1 MSSNPTDFDAEPDE
15 PINDLIAD
23 TFERCETCGQIVVAA
38 GGGSHRCPDDSLS
51 IETSTN
57 VSPDERRR
65 RREAD
70 PRSDSTTVFATASS
84 SGRVSSY
91 HETEDCQSA
100 LDDVEPMP
108 LGEARKKNRVPCASL
123 VCRRERD
130 DRVYGELYEPLD
142 D

>member
-1 MSSNPTDFDAEPDE
+1 MSQSPDLEPDVDE
-15 PINDLIAD
+15 PLDELIAE
-23 TFERCETCGQIVVAA
+23 TFERCESCGQIVVAE

-51 IETSTN
+51 IETSTET
-57 VSPDERRR
+57 SPDERRR

-70 PRSDSTTVFATASS
+70 DRPDSTTVFALATS

-91 HETEDCQSA
+91 HETTDCQSA
-100 LDDVEPMP
+100 LDDVEPMS

>member
-1 MSSNPTDFDAEPDE
+1 MSQSSDPEPDVDE
-15 PINDLIAD
+15 PLDELIAE
-23 TFERCETCGQIVVAA
+23 TFERCECGEIVLAK
-38 GGGSHRCPDDSLS
+38 GGGSHRCPEDSIS

-108 LGEARKKNRVPCASL
+108 LGTARKKNRVPCASL
-123 VCRRERD
+123 VCRRERGD
-130 DRVYGELYEPLD
+130 IVYGELYEPLD